1 MRCAAIV
8 VAGGSGQR
16 FGGLKQFAALAGT
29 TVAAHSVAAC
39 RAVADQVILVV
50 PRGSNAE
57 FHGADV
63 VIEGGETRS
72 ASVRAGLEVL
82 GDSAEIVV
90 IHDAARPLATERLF
104 FSVVAELAD
113 EEVAGAIAGVPV
125 TDTIKVVAHDGDR
138 PHVVAT
144 PERSSLVAVQTP
156 QAFRGEAI
164 RRAHRGGGEAT
175 DDAALVEAVGGRVV
189 VVPGEVG
196 NLKITDPRDL
206 VAAEAELAERGR

>member
-16 FGGLKQFAALAGT
+16 FGGLKQFATLAGT
-29 TVAAHSVAAC
+29 TVAAHSIAAC

-63 VIEGGETRS
+63 VIEGGATRS
-72 ASVRAGLEVL
+72 ASVRAGLEVIA
-82 GDSAEIVV
+82 DSAEIIV

-113 EEVAGAIAGVPV
+113 EEIAGAIAGLPV
-125 TDTIKVVAHDGDR
+125 TDTIKVVAHEGDR
-138 PHVVAT
+138 RSVVAT
-144 PERSSLVAVQTP
+144 PERSTLVAVQTP
-156 QAFRGEAI
+156 QAFRADAI
-164 RRAHRGGGEAT
+164 RRAHREGDEAT

-189 VVPGEVG
+189 VVPGEVE
-196 NLKITDPRDL
+196 NIKITDPRDL
-206 VAAEAELAERGR
+206 VMAEVALQERGR